1 MGSQA
6 LAAGERLSIN
16 WIAANRDP
24 RAFDA
29 PDDFRIDRDPALS
42 LLYGAGIH
50 VCPGAPLARLELRV
64 LMEELLARTSAIALP
79 AGHAPTRATAP
90 DAGYATLR
98 VRLHQTPA

>member
-29 PDDFRIDRDPALS
+29 PDDFRIDRDPALN

-50 VCPGAPLARLELRV
+50 VCPGAPLARMELIV
-64 LMEELLARTSAIALP
+64 VMEELLGQTEMISLP
-79 AGHAPTRATAP
+79 ASKPPTLAVYPASGFDRLP
-90 DAGYATLR
+90 LQ
-98 VRLHQTPA
+98 VR